1 MDKFMNANKLDF
13 LLVGAQKCATSWLFY
28 CLSEHPELIL
38 PKKKL
43 EPGYIGGKMF
53 QEKGED
59 WFFDRFSMPANGQLL
74 GDVSV
79 DYLYDI
85 NSARACTKYT
95 HSNTKFIASL
105 RHPVERAISSYFWY
119 VRRKNLPL
127 MSLNEG
133 LLPLLDSS
141 PGFPFPLEG
150 IYEQIARR
158 GCFGPQIEQFTKIYG
173 VDRFYVATYDDI
185 TSSPKNVLRDIY
197 SFLSVNPDFIP
208 MSLTS
213 KPKKNAHLPILTRL
227 ERVANKKI
235 LAKISNYMNQTASF
249 IGAGRKPQLARK
261 IANRLQELYAPC
273 IEETR
278 QIMMQLPSSQRPSDQ
293 VIQSLWSTIPQINLT
308 ND

>member
-1 MDKFMNANKLDF
+1 MNINKLDF
-13 LLVGAQKCATSWLFY
+13 ILVGAQKCATSWLFY

-43 EPGYIGGKMF
+43 EVGYIGGKMF
-53 QEKGED
+53 LEKGED
-59 WFFDRFSMPANGQLL
+59 WFFNRFSMPTHGQLL

-85 NSARACTKYT
+85 NSADACKKYT

-119 VRRKNLPL
+119 VRRKELPL

-141 PGFPFPLEG
+141 PGFPVPLDG

-158 GCFGPQIEQFTKIYG
+158 GCYAIQIEQFTKIYG
-173 VDRFYVATYDDI
+173 ADKFYIATYDQI
-185 TSSPKNVLRDIY
+185 SSSPKAVIKDIY
-197 SFLSVNPDFIP
+197 SYLNVSPDFIP
-208 MSLTS
+208 MSLS
-213 KPKKNAHLPILTRL
+213 SRPKKNAHLPILTRL

-249 IGAGRKPQLARK
+249 LGVGRKPELSRK

-278 QIMMQLPSSQRPSDQ
+278 EVITQLPSSQRPSDQ
-293 VIQSLWSTIPQINLT
+293 DLQSLWSTIPQINLT